1 MNQKSKKIAILYWT
15 LFLFNFFGV
24 HRAYLKGFK
33 SKLYLL
39 YLFLNA
45 IYLILAF
52 AWSVNSDTHDEI
64 LQVST
69 ILIYVFLLCFQIY
82 DYQWINRF
90 VLKSQKQDLSQ
101 TNINTNSNNE
111 ALKEEFVELDETNEE
126 FVELDETNE
135 PQPGHKSLMPIIP
148 GGLTKR
154 NLIKLKRR
162 NSSKSK
168 YEGQVAQSRNQQ
180 NFVPQKTDDY
190 RLSPTV
196 ISNDHSVG
204 SNNVSQGENPIQP
217 EKDQITQ
224 LARLLKQAV
233 SGMTLDQICEKMEVK
248 DKDLFEK
255 SLDLEITLNPT
266 LIQQKQNSDGTV
278 VYYLTSND

>member
-82 DYQWINRF
+82 DYSWISRF
-90 VLKSQKQDLSQ
+90 VLKSREQDLPQ
-101 TNINTNSNNE
+101 TNTNADSNNDVLE
-111 ALKEEFVELDETNEE
+111 AEILELETNESQKE
-126 FVELDETNE
+126 HEISMTT
-135 PQPGHKSLMPIIP
+135 IP
-148 GGLTKR
+148 SGSTKR
-154 NLIKLKRR
+154 IKVRPR
-162 NSSKSK
+162 NFSKNK
-168 YEGQVAQSRNQQ
+168 YEEQVTQSRSQQ
-180 NFVPQKTDDY
+180 ESILKKGSRLPSTDILNNDSVKANNFSKE
-190 RLSPTV
+190 
-196 ISNDHSVG
+196 
-204 SNNVSQGENPIQP
+204 ENSMQPI
-217 EKDQITQ
+217 EDQITQ
-224 LARLLKQAV
+224 LIQLLKKTE
-233 SGMTLDQICEKMEVK
+233 SGMTLPQIFAKMKVD
-248 DKDLFEK
+248 DKELFK
-255 SLDLEITLNPT
+255 TDLDLQITLNPT

-278 VYYLTSND
+278 VYYLPSND